1 MRQSEVCLQTISR
14 LCSTFGIESLG
25 PRVRAAL
32 DVLQGDGVVDV
43 AVLGQFKA
51 GKSSFLNSLIGREI
65 VPVDVLPATA
75 VVTRIGYG
83 PKERAVVRLLT
94 RNEEEPPIERL
105 AEFVTERHN
114 PANEKQVAMVE
125 VEVPSLLPYRGIRF
139 VDTPGLGSVFTHN
152 TQVSMEWLPRVGGA
166 LVAISVNHPL
176 SEQDV
181 RLLGEVFQHTPEVAI
196 LLTKADLVSKSQL
209 DVVVD
214 FTHHQIVR
222 LTGKELP
229 ILPCSVHPAHTEL
242 QGRVRDY
249 LLHRIAERH
258 EEKFHEIV
266 AHKVRALAAACR
278 EYLVLAQTAAT
289 AAGQARSDLLEVL
302 QCERRDIGS
311 VKSEISLFSRELKS
325 QVRSTAGDRF
335 HAYQGEVAGRLWKD
349 LRKRMASWRGNL
361 AKTTGCFQE
370 WLRAA
375 LEAELLGVSAHG
387 EVHLSGFLFEAQ
399 ASLHRTVRAFQ
410 DRLAKE
416 IERALGLSFA
426 GAQFEAQIREPAR
439 PDVRM
444 GQTFDTHI
452 DLLWFAIPM
461 TFFRPLI
468 ERHFLRLIPWEAEK
482 NLSRL
487 AGQWAEA
494 VNASIE
500 DLAGQT
506 LEFMEKE
513 LSTIER
519 LVSNTDSRQSD
530 LAMALKELESL
541 EAGLRDTRDRETGTI
556 RDSPLSP
563 EETAEPGS

>member
-1 MRQSEVCLQTISR
+1 MRQSEACLQTIGR
-14 LCSTFGIESLG
+14 LCTSFGIDSLG
-25 PRVRAAL
+25 PRLRAAL
-32 DVLQGDGVVDV
+32 DVVQSDGVVDV

-83 PKERAVVRLLT
+83 PKERAVVRRLT
-94 RNEEEPPIERL
+94 RNEEEIPIGRL

-125 VEVPSLLPYRGIRF
+125 VEIPSLLPYRGVRF
-139 VDTPGLGSVFTHN
+139 VDTPGLGSIFTHN
-152 TQVSMEWLPRVGGA
+152 TQASMEWLPRVGGA
-166 LVAISVNHPL
+166 LVAVSVNHPL

-209 DVVVD
+209 EIVVE
-214 FTHHQIVR
+214 FTRHQIAR

-229 ILPCSVHPAHTEL
+229 ILPCSILQTHSEL
-242 QGRVRDY
+242 QGRVRDH

-258 EEKFHEIV
+258 EEKFDEILT
-266 AHKVRALAAACR
+266 HKVRALAAACR
-278 EYLVLAQTAAT
+278 EYLVLAQAAAA

-302 QCERRDIGS
+302 ERERRDLGS

-325 QVRSTAGDRF
+325 QVRSTAGERF
-335 HAYQGEVAGRLWKD
+335 HAYHIEVTGRLRKD
-349 LRKRMASWRGNL
+349 LRKKMAGWRGNL
-361 AKTTGCFQE
+361 SKITGRFQG
-370 WLRAA
+370 WLAAA
-375 LEAELLGVSAHG
+375 LEEELSGLSNHG
-387 EVHLSGFLFEAQ
+387 EVHVSEFLFTART
-399 ASLHRTVRAFQ
+399 SLDRTVRAFQ

-426 GAQFEAQIREPAR
+426 GAQFEAQIQEPAR
-439 PDVRM
+439 PDVRV

-452 DLLWFAIPM
+452 DLLWFVIPM

-500 DLAGQT
+500 DLTGQA
-506 LEFMEKE
+506 LRFMEEE
-513 LSTIER
+513 LATIAR
-519 LVSNTDSRQSD
+519 MVSNTDDRQAD
-530 LAMALKELESL
+530 IAMALKELEAL
-541 EAGLRDTRDRETGTI
+541 ETGLEDK
-556 RDSPLSP
+556 R
-563 EETAEPGS
+563 A

>member
-1 MRQSEVCLQTISR
+1 MKQSETWLQAISR
-14 LCSTFGIESLG
+14 LCTAFGIESLQS
-25 PRVRAAL
+25 RLRAAL
-32 DVLQGDGVVDV
+32 EVLQGDGVVDV

-83 PKERAVVRLLT
+83 PKERAVVRRLSGS
-94 RNEEEPPIERL
+94 EEEIPVERL

-125 VEVPSLLPYRGIRF
+125 VELPSLAPFRGVRF

-152 TQVSMEWLPRVGGA
+152 TQASMEWLPRVGGA
-166 LVAISVNHPL
+166 LVAVSVNHPL

-196 LLTKADLVSKSQL
+196 LLTRADLVSKSQL
-209 DVVVD
+209 EVVVD
-214 FTHHQIVR
+214 FTRQQIAR

-229 ILPCSVHPAHTEL
+229 ILPISVHPAHSEL
-242 QGRVRDY
+242 QSRVQDY
-249 LLHRIAERH
+249 LLRRIAEQH
-258 EEKFHEIV
+258 EEKFDEIV

-289 AAGQARSDLLEVL
+289 AAGQARLDLLEVM
-302 QCERRDIGS
+302 QRERHDIGS
-311 VKSEISLFSRELKS
+311 VKAEISLFSRELKS
-325 QVRSTAGDRF
+325 QVRGTAGERF
-335 HAYQGEVAGRLWKD
+335 HAYHGEVAGRLWRD
-349 LRKRMASWRGNL
+349 LRERMASWRGNL
-361 AKTTGCFQE
+361 AKTTGRFQE

-375 LEAELLGVSAHG
+375 LEAELSGVSAHG

-399 ASLHRTVRAFQ
+399 ASLHRSVRAFQ

-426 GAQFEAQIREPAR
+426 GAQFEAKIQEPAR

-452 DLLWFAIPM
+452 DLLWFVIPM
-461 TFFRPLI
+461 TLFRPLI
-468 ERHFLRLIPWEAEK
+468 ERHFLRLIPWEVEK

-487 AGQWAEA
+487 AGQWAES

-500 DLAGQT
+500 NLVGQA
-506 LEFMEKE
+506 LQFMEE
-513 LSTIER
+513 EIATIER
-519 LVSNTDSRQSD
+519 MVSQAKDRRPAIEEALATLDGLVQQTGGQVDSRPS
-530 LAMALKELESL
+530 A
-541 EAGLRDTRDRETGTI
+541 
-556 RDSPLSP
+556 P
-563 EETAEPGS
+563 